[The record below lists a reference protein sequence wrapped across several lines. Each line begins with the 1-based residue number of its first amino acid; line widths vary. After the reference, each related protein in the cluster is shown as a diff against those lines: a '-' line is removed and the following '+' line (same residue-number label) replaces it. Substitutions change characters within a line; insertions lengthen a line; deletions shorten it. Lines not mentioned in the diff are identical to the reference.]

1 LIPDFYSG
9 ITKPGDIFCM
19 VTDGILEH
27 ATAEELKSFL
37 REQDCSK
44 KELAELI
51 AELNRR
57 GGYDNMTI
65 MTVKVNRI
73 EW

>member
-1 LIPDFYSG
+1 MI
-9 ITKPGDIFCM
+9 
-19 VTDGILEH
+19 TDGILEH

-37 REQDCSK
+37 IEHGPSE

-51 AELNRR
+51 AELNSR

-65 MTVKVNRI
+65 MTLKLTGYISDIHRACSLPV
-73 EW
+73 ESSS